1 MMASIRGRDQGRPV
15 WEADPTRPGPWL
27 VASDATGPLW
37 LGVVDVDVDV
47 AFALVAGRFG
57 AAVGQERRHW
67 WVKEGPT
74 MARWRLVAM
83 LFFSSRQA
91 LVNVGTGQRC
101 SSLRVIPALW
111 RVSRI
116 QG

>member
-1 MMASIRGRDQGRPV
+1 
-15 WEADPTRPGPWL
+15 
-27 VASDATGPLW
+27 
-37 LGVVDVDVDV
+37 
-47 AFALVAGRFG
+47 
-57 AAVGQERRHW
+57 
-67 WVKEGPT
+67 
-74 MARWRLVAM
+74 MARWRLVAT

-91 LVNVGTGQRC
+91 LVNVGTGQTC

>member
-1 MMASIRGRDQGRPV
+1 
-15 WEADPTRPGPWL
+15 
-27 VASDATGPLW
+27 
-37 LGVVDVDVDV
+37 
-47 AFALVAGRFG
+47 
-57 AAVGQERRHW
+57 
-67 WVKEGPT
+67 